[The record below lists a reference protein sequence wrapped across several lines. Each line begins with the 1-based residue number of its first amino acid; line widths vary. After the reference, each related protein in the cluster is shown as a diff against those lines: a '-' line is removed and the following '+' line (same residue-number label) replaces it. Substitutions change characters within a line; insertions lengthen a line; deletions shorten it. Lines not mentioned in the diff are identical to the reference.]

1 MLRRMLD
8 SRGTLASSLQTV
20 LLGGAP
26 APRDLVERC
35 RDYSIPVYPTY
46 GMTETASQVA
56 TAPPDEA
63 FDHVGTVGRPLFWTD
78 VTVVGEDGERL
89 PPGETGEF
97 VVGGPTVSPGYYG
110 APEATTEAFGEF
122 GLHTGDVGYV
132 DRGGRLYVLN
142 RVDDR
147 IITGG
152 ENVDPGEV
160 ADVLRSHPDV
170 RDVAVVGVPDAE
182 WGERVSAL
190 VVPETDELD
199 RTDLEAYAR
208 ERLAGFKIPRAVGF
222 ADELPRTVSGTVERE
237 AVRERLAA
245 WSGTDEDGD
254 ESPDDGDGGAGDRG
268 DGDGGGDANGGDGV
282 ESADDGDGDGDG
294 DDESPDG
301 GGGDDESPDGGGGDD
316 DGGATP
322 AGPDGADGG
331 GDANGDGVADETDE
345 EGSGDETA
353 ASDGDGDAHAH
364 DSADAADDPDG
375 AGDRPSPRTGN

>member
-1 MLRRMLD
+1 
-8 SRGTLASSLQTV
+8 
-20 LLGGAP
+20 
-26 APRDLVERC
+26 
-35 RDYSIPVYPTY
+35 
-46 GMTETASQVA
+46 MTETASQVA

-110 APEATTEAFGEF
+110 DPEATAEAFGEF

-160 ADVLRSHPDV
+160 ADVLRSHPGV
-170 RDVAVVGVPDAE
+170 RDVAVVGLPDAE

-199 RTDLEAYAR
+199 RTDLEAFAR
-208 ERLAGFKIPRAVGF
+208 ERLAGFKIPRAVAF
-222 ADELPRTVSGTVERE
+222 ADELPRTVSGTVERD

-245 WSGTDEDGD
+245 REGADGEDADGGD
-254 ESPDDGDGGAGDRG
+254 ESDEADAVESDDDGSESAEDDGTEPTAAADGSDASEPDDGG
-268 DGDGGGDANGGDGV
+268 DGDSDDVTEDDSGDATGD
-282 ESADDGDGDGDG
+282 S
-294 DDESPDG
+294 
-301 GGGDDESPDGGGGDD
+301 
-316 DGGATP
+316 
-322 AGPDGADGG
+322 
-331 GDANGDGVADETDE
+331 
-345 EGSGDETA
+345 DETA
-353 ASDGDGDAHAH
+353 TG
-364 DSADAADDPDG
+364 DPDDTDDG
-375 AGDRPSPRTGN
+375 QSPETEN